1 MLDTSVLRLQR
12 LLYTLL
18 LHLALPFVCLRLLW
32 LGLRNPAYLERWW
45 ERFGSITGF
54 EFAAPVICIHAVSVG
69 EVLSAGPLIKRLR
82 VAFPGTRF
90 LVTTVT
96 PTGADMVASRLNPEI
111 EHAYFPYDLPW
122 AVNRFLARVRP
133 RMVVVME
140 TEIWPNFYAACHRAN
155 IPLIMVNARISPGS
169 FSGYTRLARLTAD
182 ALGTVTFVAAQT
194 QTDADRF
201 QRLGVPET
209 RLGVFGNLKF
219 DIQISRSISEQGQA
233 LRRAFSND
241 RLIWTAAS
249 THEGEETILLHAFKI
264 VLRSFPQCL
273 LLLAPRHPERFGHV
287 AELCN
292 AAGIAPIHRSEH
304 RPPTVACKVF
314 LLDSLG
320 ELLPYYA
327 CSDVAFVGGSLVPA
341 GGHNLLEPASLG
353 VPLLTG
359 PHTFNF
365 TEVMSLLAQANAVYV
380 VGDAEE
386 IAARVMELLGD
397 ANLRHAMGE
406 GARRVFDGNQGTADR
421 IAQLLVD
428 LQAGATVT
436 RASGSEPK

>member
-1 MLDTSVLRLQR
+1 MLETSLLRVQR
-12 LLYTLL
+12 FLYTSL

-45 ERFGSITGF
+45 ERFGGISGVP
-54 EFAAPVICIHAVSVG
+54 FATPVICIHAVSVG

-96 PTGADMVASRLNPEI
+96 PTGAEMVSTRLNPEI
-111 EHAYFPYDLPW
+111 AHAYFPYDLPW
-122 AVNRFLARVRP
+122 AVRSFLARVRP
-133 RMVVVME
+133 CMVVVME
-140 TEIWPNFYAACHRAN
+140 TEIWPNFYAACRRAN
-155 IPLIMVNARISPGS
+155 IPLVMVNARISPGS
-169 FSGYTRLARLTAD
+169 FSGYTRFARLTAD

-194 QTDADRF
+194 QIDADRF
-201 QRLGVPET
+201 RRLGVPAAK
-209 RLGVFGNLKF
+209 LGVFGNLKF
-219 DIQISRSISEQGQA
+219 DIHISRSVSEQGQA

-249 THEGEETILLHAFKI
+249 THEGEETILLHAFKS
-264 VLRSFPQCL
+264 VRRAFPQCL

-292 AAGIAPIHRSEH
+292 AAGFALIRRSEN
-304 RPPTVACKVF
+304 RPPTSACTVF
-314 LLDSLG
+314 LLDSLD
-320 ELLPYYA
+320 ELPPYYA

-359 PHTFNF
+359 PHTYNF

-380 VGDAEE
+380 VADAEE
-386 IAARVMELLGD
+386 IAARVMELLAD

-406 GARRVFDGNQGTADR
+406 GARRVFDGNHGSADR
-421 IAQLLVD
+421 IVQLLVD
-428 LQAGATVT
+428 LQSGAAVT
-436 RASGSEPK
+436 PPSVGEPK